1 MLAPLAFL
9 PLFSLKSLKK
19 NKSNS
24 IEYSR
29 MAFTTTQRLDNA
41 LLRNLTFRTPL
52 NVPISSQYTLYANG
66 QGQTYWSNS
75 VSPADLSTVYST
87 LSTSVYA
94 LGSTTTSSVTALTNS
109 ITLVATNLT
118 NFSTSMS
125 TSVGQ
130 LLINDS
136 NLSNSVLSLSNNL
149 TNLAYSNFIQIN
161 NIYNSTIFYVGST
174 LSNYSNLSSFYGET
188 SNLLG
193 VISSAVSSLSTVIG
207 TQNTST
213 YNVLT
218 SNYQFYTNQ
227 RFLTLDVYL
236 STTFSSIYTTYD
248 TIFST
253 QSSFAGVTNEMLSS
267 SSNIQ
272 STLFGF
278 STIDGDLFSSTFN
291 LYLYPISSIVSTH
304 DVRISSL
311 EALSTG
317 LSTVIAPYVTSTLS
331 TSQGLQNVDIQSS
344 VSSLSYLYSS
354 LTAST
359 TQARLLF
366 NAFSSYVISTFTTNM
381 NEISILETQV
391 STLTYEFSVL
401 TTSSIL
407 ASIYESFVNLEI
419 YTSSVIVADNIA
431 FTSSLVSSANS
442 TISGTAE
449 EYFNF
454 YVSTIYASTLSTLV
468 PSTQAYYSTLTSTTL
483 NYALSTA
490 TSSMYGIS
498 LESLSTYTGIT
509 STLTTSIISSSAN
522 QLDSSIQSYL
532 VIPTTST
539 NAAYSTIFFSSLS
552 TMLSTGYGQLGVQ
565 STMFSSVYSFYSTAL
580 STIFI
585 SSLNQ
590 IVFMSTSTGL
600 NNSTT
605 TGQLSTNSTLF
616 GRQLSTQSG
625 QFTSS
630 LNGQGS
636 QFNVAMNSSVTA
648 ITAQTTVAATST
660 LTTIQNSTIQTYNT
674 FVAGLNN
681 AISSAT
687 FSTLYTEQVLDLTG
701 TTSNAIMDMAG
712 YRNFN
717 INVYNLS
724 STGAL
729 YKLSYNQNS
738 LVGLNY
744 RTGFIFV
751 NVSTVGQTY
760 TSNGSQLRFDA
771 YQWGLP
777 TTVFG
782 SIYPYISNADYL
794 LQYQYVIQNNFL
806 YTNLMNV
813 YPRIRISTATFS
825 SIGVNSLTSDG
836 TIPYTNAFW
845 RGAPIQVSW
854 SQYSFFPS
862 SLGAPPF
869 NPQIIVD
876 MSVGGNVVAEF
887 GPYSFFGPSSVTVTA
902 PYLTGV
908 QSSNVLGTQMRV
920 YIAGAPTQAVTS
932 SFFTIMPTYDQV
944 QLLQPV
950 LPLTGYVGG
959 TELVLQTDLGG
970 YPLYNTTTSM
980 SATSGQISYD
990 NTSNFIPQHINNGLL
1005 NQVGASGYD
1014 NVSLTYS
1021 TIVASVPLAGLNLEP
1036 EGLVRWSTTRTANV
1050 TQISTTTSVSFINTI
1065 FAADWEATAYATP
1078 AFGFKSNAYVC
1089 ASPNA
1094 GRYMS
1099 FGLDPSPAGKVVD
1112 QFQYCWLFN
1121 FSEVRIYTFG
1131 LLRTLGIAYLTT
1143 NRYAINFNGS
1153 RVQFL
1158 INGIEQYSEARS
1170 IGAPL
1175 LFGASFSTDNSQ
1187 LNNVVY
1193 SPILAPTGIV
1203 REATPEIG
1211 STTYFVNFGSN
1222 GNNYFSNVSTLRRY
1236 GIDTFFRFSRL
1247 STSIQFLAS
1256 SVQLSSG
1263 TASVWRIDSGT
1274 PNTSNTFSNGTIY
1287 MNYNYSY
1294 PTRISS
1300 SAFYTESNFCAPSV
1314 GTPDANVTV
1323 NMNSV
1328 NLSSNVIPVSTLL
1341 YYNLLGTPI
1350 AGTQTNNMRIR
1361 ATVIS
1366 GSSNYISTFITN
1378 GSSNVQVFRV

>member
-1 MLAPLAFL
+1 MT

-94 LGSTTTSSVTALTNS
+94 LGSTTTSSVTGLTNS
-109 ITLVATNLT
+109 ITLVATNLS
-118 NFSTSMS
+118 NFSNSVDIT
-125 TSVGQ
+125 VGQ
-130 LLINDS
+130 LLTNDS

-218 SNYQFYTNQ
+218 SNYQFYTDQ
-227 RFLTLDVYL
+227 RFLTLDLYL

-317 LSTVIAPYVTSTLS
+317 LSTVIAPYVASTIS
-331 TSQGLQNVDIQSS
+331 TSQGLQDVGIQSS

-359 TQARLLF
+359 IQAYSTF
-366 NAFSSYVISTFTTNM
+366 NTFSTYANSTFTINS
-381 NEISILETQV
+381 NAISTLQTQV
-391 STLTYEFSVL
+391 STLTYEFSIL

-419 YTSSVIVADNIA
+419 YTSSIIVANDIA
-431 FTSSLVSSANS
+431 FKDGLISTTNS

-454 YVSTIYASTLSTLV
+454 YVSTLYESTLDVLI
-468 PSTQAYYSTLTSTTL
+468 PSTQAYYSSLTSTTL
-483 NYALSTA
+483 DYALSTA

-522 QLDSSIQSYL
+522 QLDSSIQAYL

-539 NAAYSTIFFSSLS
+539 NIAYSTIFFSSLS

-565 STMFSSVYSFYSTAL
+565 STMFSTVYSFYSTAL

-600 NNSTT
+600 NNSTA

-636 QFNVAMNSSVTA
+636 QFNTALNSSVTA
-648 ITAQTTVAATST
+648 ITAQTTIAATST
-660 LTTIQNSTIQTYNT
+660 LTTIQNSTIQTYNN

-681 AISSAT
+681 TLSSAT
-687 FSTLYTEQVLDLTG
+687 FSTLYTEQVLELTA
-701 TTSNAIMDMAG
+701 TSSNAIMDLAG

-738 LVGLNY
+738 LIGLNY

-760 TSNGSQLRFDA
+760 TSNNSQLRFDA

-813 YPRIRISTATFS
+813 YPRIRIPTATFS
-825 SIGVNSLTSDG
+825 SIGVNSITSNG
-836 TIPYTNAFW
+836 TTPYTNAFW

-854 SQYSFFPS
+854 SRYSFFPS

-869 NPQIIVD
+869 NPQVIVD
-876 MSVGGNVVAEF
+876 MSIGGNVVAEF
-887 GPYSFFGPSSVTVTA
+887 GPYPFFGPSSVSVTA

-908 QSSNVLGTQMRV
+908 QASNVLGTQMRV
-920 YIAGAPTQAVTS
+920 YIAGAPTQAATS
-932 SFFTIMPTYDQV
+932 SFFTVMPTYDRV
-944 QLLQPV
+944 NMLQPIV
-950 LPLTGYVGG
+950 PSTGTGYVGG

-970 YPLYNTTTSM
+970 YPLYSTATSM
-980 SATSGQISYD
+980 TTTSGQISYD
-990 NTSNFIPQHINNGLL
+990 NTSNFIPQNINNGLL

-1014 NVSLTYS
+1014 NISLGYS
-1021 TIVASVPLAGLNLEP
+1021 TAMVSIPLAGLNLEP
-1036 EGLVRWSTTRTANV
+1036 DGLAAWSTTRTTNV
-1050 TQISTTTSVSFINTI
+1050 NQISTLSTTSTVAFIKTTGI
-1065 FAADWEATAYATP
+1065 DAWDATAYATP
-1078 AFGFKSNAYVC
+1078 AFGFTSNAYICV
-1089 ASPNA
+1089 SPNA

-1099 FGLDPSPAGKVVD
+1099 FGLDTAPTGKFSVG
-1112 QFQYCWLFN
+1112 FTYTWYFN
-1121 FSEVRIYTFG
+1121 FGDVSIYTSGVLRVGG
-1131 LLRTLGIAYLTT
+1131 LPYLTT

-1158 INGIEQYSEARS
+1158 LNGVEQYSEARS
-1170 IGAPL
+1170 LGAPL
-1175 LFGASFSTDNSQ
+1175 LFGASFFSGNSQ
-1187 LNNVVY
+1187 MNNVVY

-1203 REATPEIG
+1203 KEATLEIG

-1263 TASVWRIDSGT
+1263 TTSIWRIDSGT
-1274 PNTSNTFSNGTIY
+1274 PNTSNTFSTGTIY
-1287 MNYNYSY
+1287 MNYSYSY
-1294 PTRISS
+1294 PNRISS
-1300 SAFYTESNFCAPSV
+1300 SAFYTESNFCGPSI
-1314 GTPDANVTV
+1314 GTPDASVTV

-1328 NLSSNVIPVSTLL
+1328 NLSSNVIPVSTML

-1350 AGTQTNNMRIR
+1350 AGTQTANMRIQ
-1361 ATVIS
+1361 AIVTS
-1366 GSSNYISTFITN
+1366 GSSNFISTFITN